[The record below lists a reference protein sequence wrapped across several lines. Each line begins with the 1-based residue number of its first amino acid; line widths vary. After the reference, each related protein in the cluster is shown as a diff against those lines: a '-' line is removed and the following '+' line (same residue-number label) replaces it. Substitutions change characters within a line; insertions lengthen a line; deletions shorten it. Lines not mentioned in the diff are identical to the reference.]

1 VTVLRSRSA
10 GNNVAELAII
20 LATYNEADNL
30 PRLIRAL
37 EELDEDLHIVV
48 VDDNSPDGTQRV
60 AQKLSAD
67 YGNITVV
74 CRPRKLGLGSALRDG
89 IESAL
94 ATDATYIMTMDAD
107 YSHDPLDVPRLMGV
121 MRDSGVDMVQGSRYV
136 RGGGVRGWPA
146 HRMVL
151 SRTANLLY
159 HWFAGAPHE
168 STTNF
173 RAMSRGAAL
182 CVATRARCR
191 GYDFVPEATLLV
203 LAAGLTIRE
212 IPVVFTNRVL
222 GDSKLG
228 MRQTI
233 KGLTSFVAIVL
244 QYRLRLGRYARR
256 PPCDV
261 VTRELHK

>member
-1 VTVLRSRSA
+1 MKTV
-10 GNNVAELAII
+10 VVVP
-20 LATYNEADNL
+20 TYNEAENL
-30 PRLIRAL
+30 SELVKRLFS
-37 EELDEDLHIVV
+37 LDVAGLDILV

-107 YSHDPLDVPRLMGV
+107 YSHDPLDVPRLMDV

-136 RGGGVRGWPA
+136 RGGGVRGWPV

-168 STTNF
+168 STSNF
-173 RAMSRGAAL
+173 RAIS
-182 CVATRARCR
+182 T
-191 GYDFVPEATLLV
+191 
-203 LAAGLTIRE
+203 
-212 IPVVFTNRVL
+212 
-222 GDSKLG
+222 
-228 MRQTI
+228 
-233 KGLTSFVAIVL
+233 KGKSDDLYRMTS
-244 QYRLRLGRYARR
+244 
-256 PPCDV
+256 
-261 VTRELHK
+261 